1 MNAYQRRRQR
11 IVFWC
16 GSFPVLVG
24 FTVLMFALI
33 LSDQVAPLTPQEL
46 DGVDLSQQARYSPK
60 LVNQKAESIL
70 AVSQ

>member
-1 MNAYQRRRQR
+1 MNAYQRRRR

-16 GSFPVLVG
+16 GSFPVLLG

-33 LSDQVAPLTPQEL
+33 LADQVAPLTPQAL
-46 DGVDLSQQARYSPK
+46 DGIDMSQQARYSQK